1 MSKYHSSGGWL
12 STHVKLPLNKICV
25 CDSTEG
31 GKVLSGSLAST
42 REYHQVLKGH
52 NTFTYHLVN
61 KIKIEHYTRN
71 RFPIDLESW
80 RVFFLIFNHIYSSYE
95 VNNPGIRMFA
105 CCV

>member
-1 MSKYHSSGGWL
+1 MSTCVKVSLIGWL
-12 STHVKLPLNKICV
+12 AVHTCKVTFEQDVRRHV

-71 RFPIDLESW
+71 RSH
-80 RVFFLIFNHIYSSYE
+80 IFSHI
-95 VNNPGIRMFA
+95 
-105 CCV
+105 